1 MKFNVAIPKHALN
14 IIKQE
19 FPHDNIIIF
28 DKSLFEEYFP
38 VDDNFNFNEEQLM
51 LLRFIL
57 IKKYKNLIFI
67 DYPNIMIKP
76 GLREEI
82 VQLSKTKDQF
92 IYFNEKYDFFY
103 SKSCLPEIE
112 DALFKVENLKSLLS
126 INNFSL
132 FMIPNTRE
140 YNFENIL
147 FYGGLK
153 YYIEFFLR
161 SEKILL
167 LNLNKTPFDYKKYR
181 KLIEDGVF
189 LLGYNAL
196 QFETGTPYNS
206 NNLLLIDFDIDK
218 LPIRYDLIKTY
229 KNIETE
235 KMYVGYFSEITCK
248 GVL

>member
-1 MKFNVAIPKHALN
+1 MKFNVVIPKHAFESV
-14 IIKQE
+14 KKE
-19 FPHDNIIIF
+19 FPRDNIIIF
-28 DKSLFEEYFP
+28 NENILKEYVQDTVDFVFDEEK
-38 VDDNFNFNEEQLM
+38 LM
-51 LLRFIL
+51 LFKFIL
-57 IKKYKNLIFI
+57 IKKYKDLIFI

-76 GLREEI
+76 GLRKEI
-82 VQLSKTKDQF
+82 IQLRKTKDQF
-92 IYFNEKYDFFY
+92 FYFNKNLDIFY
-103 SKSCLPEIE
+103 SKSCLNEI
-112 DALFKVENLKSLLS
+112 DDILYKVENIKDISY
-126 INNFSL
+126 IKNFSL
-132 FMIPNTRE
+132 FMVPYSRE
-140 YNFENIL
+140 YSFENIL

-167 LNLNKTPFDYKKYR
+167 LNLNKSSFDYKKYK
-181 KLIEDGVF
+181 KLIKDGVF

-206 NNLLLIDFDIDK
+206 NNLLLIDFDVDK

-235 KMYVGYFSEITCK
+235 KMYVGYFSEINCK

>member
-1 MKFNVAIPKHALN
+1 MKFNVAIPKHALS

-67 DYPNIMIKP
+67 DYPNIMIKS
-76 GLREEI
+76 GLRKEI

-112 DALFKVENLKSLLS
+112 DTLLKIKNLKNLL
-126 INNFSL
+126 IIKNFSL
-132 FMIPNTRE
+132 FMTPNTRE
-140 YNFENIL
+140 YNFENII
-147 FYGGLK
+147 FYDGLK
-153 YYIEFFLR
+153 YYTEFFLR
-161 SEKILL
+161 TDNILL
-167 LNLNKTPFDYKKYR
+167 LNLNNNEFNYKKY
-181 KLIEDGVF
+181 
-189 LLGYNAL
+189 
-196 QFETGTPYNS
+196 
-206 NNLLLIDFDIDK
+206 
-218 LPIRYDLIKTY
+218 
-229 KNIETE
+229 
-235 KMYVGYFSEITCK
+235 
-248 GVL
+248 

>member
-67 DYPNIMIKP
+67 DYPNITIKP

-206 NNLLLIDFDIDK
+206 NNLLLIDFDVDK
-218 LPIRYDLIKTY
+218 LPIRYDLIKIY

>member
-1 MKFNVAIPKHALN
+1 MKFNVAIPKYALS

-67 DYPNIMIKP
+67 DYPNIMIKS
-76 GLREEI
+76 GLRKEI

-112 DALFKVENLKSLLS
+112 DTLLKIKNLKNLL
-126 INNFSL
+126 IIKNFSL
-132 FMIPNTRE
+132 FMTPNTRE
-140 YNFENIL
+140 YNFENII
-147 FYGGLK
+147 FYDGLK
-153 YYIEFFLR
+153 YYTEFFLR
-161 SEKILL
+161 TDNILL
-167 LNLNKTPFDYKKYR
+167 LNLNNNEFNYKKY
-181 KLIEDGVF
+181 KKYLKNSFLI
-189 LLGYNAL
+189 GYNSPYYGTGK
-196 QFETGTPYNS
+196 QFGI
-206 NNLLLIDFDIDK
+206 NNLLLLNFDISK
-218 LPIRYDLIKTY
+218 LPIRYDVIKTY

-235 KMYVGYFSEITCK
+235 KMYVGYFSEINCK
-248 GVL
+248 GIL

>member
-1 MKFNVAIPKHALN
+1 MI
-14 IIKQE
+14 
-19 FPHDNIIIF
+19 
-28 DKSLFEEYFP
+28 
-38 VDDNFNFNEEQLM
+38 FNENILKEYVQDTVDFVFDEEKLM
-51 LLRFIL
+51 LFKFIL
-57 IKKYKNLIFI
+57 IKKYKDLIFI

-76 GLREEI
+76 GLRKEI
-82 VQLSKTKDQF
+82 IQLRKTKDQF
-92 IYFNEKYDFFY
+92 FYFNKNLDIFY
-103 SKSCLPEIE
+103 SKSCLNEI
-112 DALFKVENLKSLLS
+112 DDILYKVENIKDISY
-126 INNFSL
+126 IKNFSL
-132 FMIPNTRE
+132 FMVPYSRE
-140 YNFENIL
+140 YSFENIL

-167 LNLNKTPFDYKKYR
+167 LNLNKSSFDYKKYK
-181 KLIEDGVF
+181 KLIKDGVF

-206 NNLLLIDFDIDK
+206 NNLLLIDFDVDK

-248 GVL
+248 GVLWKK